1 MESWLGCR
9 YHPHVFQKNI
19 WIQFREGAGTP
30 DTEAKETLKGLPPHS
45 GTDLRLKYVVLLP
58 HSFFFFLFL
67 FPLLNKD
74 VSIVFQDNCT
84 VRTQG
89 LTKVSMQPMLA
100 FFSLSL
106 N

>member
-9 YHPHVFQKNI
+9 YHPHVFQQNI

-45 GTDLRLKYVVLLP
+45 GTDLLLEICCSLTP
-58 HSFFFFLFL
+58 LFFFLFL

-74 VSIVFQDNCT
+74 VSIVSQDNCT